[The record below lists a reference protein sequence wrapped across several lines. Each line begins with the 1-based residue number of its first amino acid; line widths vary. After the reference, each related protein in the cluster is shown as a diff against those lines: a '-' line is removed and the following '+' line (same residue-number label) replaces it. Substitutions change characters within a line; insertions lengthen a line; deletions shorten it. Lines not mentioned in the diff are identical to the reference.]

1 MTEEATPLADVG
13 PQRSRLTR
21 MSMVVAV
28 LLSTALACSLPGSEQ
43 PPSAIEPTP
52 TSASGPTPTPAS
64 TATPSTAP
72 DPNSL
77 CPSETADTVL
87 YLSLRNGFCFLY
99 PSHYELQPDFERP
112 DDMITL
118 IGPLADPQ
126 AQETIAVVLSVA
138 YNGPADGM
146 ISEQYAARW
155 REIHQAPPEVPGQG
169 EVIGGQAA
177 WVLNELPGFGLER
190 RAFLIAG
197 DSRYAI
203 GLVPMPED
211 VPVLEQ
217 EANLVW
223 DTVTGSLVFFP
234 PQGGQDYVQAEQV
247 CPQETA
253 ESRLYISLKDGYCL
267 LYPADFEPDESFP
280 GSFTGGPVVGVVEGW
295 GEIRTSLTFGTFGA
309 FPGSSAR
316 EVLAPR
322 LEFIDAASVQDT
334 SLGGAQAVV
343 FRDPRGP
350 WASRQAM
357 IVYRGFVYT
366 IVAQPWE
373 PERFPSG
380 IEYLDRVWD
389 TATSSVAFFNRWN

>member
-1 MTEEATPLADVG
+1 MIAEDTPLAETG
-13 PQRSRLTR
+13 RQRTRSARARL
-21 MSMVVAV
+21 AAAI
-28 LLSTALACSLPGSEQ
+28 LLTAALACSLPGRVQ
-43 PPSAIEPTP
+43 PPTAGPVLELTQAAPTTVSSAV
-52 TSASGPTPTPAS
+52 
-64 TATPSTAP
+64 PSPVP
-72 DPNSL
+72 DPSSQ
-77 CPSETADTVL
+77 CPAETAATRL
-87 YLSLRNGFCFLY
+87 YLSLRNGLCFLY
-99 PSHYELQPDFERP
+99 PSHYELQPDSERP
-112 DDMITL
+112 DDVITL

-126 AQETIAVVLSVA
+126 AQETIAVSLSVA
-138 YNGPADGM
+138 YNGSWDGM
-146 ISEQYAARW
+146 TSPQYAARW
-155 REIHQAPPEVPGQG
+155 EEIHQAPSEVPGYAETIAG
-169 EVIGGQAA
+169 KPG
-177 WVLNELPGFGLER
+177 WTLNAVPGYGLER
-190 RAFLIAG
+190 RAFLIVDG
-197 DSRYAI
+197 FRYSI
-203 GLVPMPED
+203 LLVPVPED
-211 VPVLEQ
+211 VPALEQ

-223 DTVTGSLVFFP
+223 DTVTGSIVFFP

-253 ESRLYISLKDGYCL
+253 ESRLYISLRDGYCL

-316 EVLAPR
+316 EVLTPR

-334 SLGGAQAVV
+334 GMGGARAVV

-357 IVYRGFVYT
+357 IVYRGSVYT

-389 TATSSVAFFNRWN
+389 AVTGSVAFFNRWN

>member
-13 PQRSRLTR
+13 PQRSRFTK

-28 LLSTALACSLPGSEQ
+28 LLTTALACSLPGSAQ
-43 PPSAIEPTP
+43 PTPTIEPTE
-52 TSASGPTPTPAS
+52 PARTAVS
-64 TATPSTAP
+64 SATPSPVP
-72 DPNSL
+72 DPSSQ
-77 CPSETADTVL
+77 CPAETADTRL
-87 YLSLRNGFCFLY
+87 YISLRNGFCFLY
-99 PSHYELQPDFERP
+99 PAHFEVRPDFEP
-112 DDMITL
+112 SEDLVTL
-118 IGPLADPQ
+118 VGPFADPQ
-126 AQETIAVVLSVA
+126 AQESIAVRLSVA
-138 YNGPADGM
+138 LNGPSDGM
-146 ISEQYAARW
+146 SSNQYATRW
-155 REIHQAPPEVPGQG
+155 REIDQAPPEVPGQG

-197 DSRYAI
+197 DSRYTI

-234 PQGGQDYVQAEQV
+234 PQGAPDYVYAEQV
-247 CPQETA
+247 CPEETA
-253 ESRLYISLKDGYCL
+253 DARLYVSLRDGYCL
-267 LYPADFEPDESFP
+267 LYPVDFEPDESFP

-322 LEFIDAASVQDT
+322 LEFIEAASVQDT

-389 TATSSVAFFNRWN
+389 TVTGSVAFFNRWN